1 MKNMFV
7 FALALVFLS
16 GLAYSQSIGTGA
28 IEGRVTDEQGTPL
41 PGAEV
46 KLTSPDMI
54 GGAQSKITDAE
65 GKFRFIALLPGMYAV
80 EASLQ
85 GFTPSKKENIRLH
98 IGQTLIVEIQLR
110 IGTLEEEVTVQ
121 AVAPIV
127 DVKDSAVAVQ
137 AVGKDFIDTVPEYR
151 RRIGYLV
158 DVTPGSVGY
167 AVYGGASRSGN
178 QSLVDGINIGAA
190 NSGADWSM
198 FDYYLVSDLEI
209 QGLGAS
215 AEYDGFDGVI
225 MNAVTKSGGNRLE
238 GHVEA
243 FYRNYPWTS
252 TSHIDVS
259 KPLYSLYTKPPESMN
274 YDYGA
279 SLGGPIIKDK
289 IWFLASA
296 RFEDTL
302 TKIVGM
308 TDKSDLEAPKAD
320 IKITTQL
327 IPSDR
332 LSGMFIYDDYYNR
345 RSGLSIT
352 TPPDATFVEW
362 GPMYQLNINEL
373 HTFSDRTFL
382 ETKFGAFWVPYE
394 HRPVKGYDISGRQ
407 DALTGKYSTNTN
419 RYTRTQLDRFEVS
432 STITHHADEF
442 IKGSHDFKFG
452 VDFQWAP
459 SFTDNGYT
467 NEFFY
472 RDNVL
477 AGGKFH
483 TYAYSYDTRDEF
495 NFAALSGFAQDSWKI
510 SDRLTINPGIRIN
523 SFRGYIK
530 TLNAW
535 AFKTTAIVPRIGLT
549 FDVFGDHSTAL
560 KLHWGKYAS
569 GMKHNYY
576 SRGGAGAQDYVK
588 YDVVPPPNG
597 KKIEV
602 YREGRSNPA
611 TIDPD
616 VKYPVMDQFVVGIER
631 ALTPDMS
638 VGVSFVY
645 RNWKNFIERV
655 NTGGTWVK
663 VPVTYKDEN
672 GVTQT
677 IGLYQ
682 KTSKSAADKF
692 YLTNPEA
699 GKYNSVIE
707 DPRSRYLGLVFT
719 FNKRM
724 SNKWMLNA
732 SYVLCQLKGTEQGGS
747 SNVNLWLDPNA
758 QVNSYG
764 YLGNDPTHQL
774 KIYSSFF
781 LPLDISA
788 GVAFNYIR
796 GGPWTRQVQAP
807 TTIPGRPTVYIEER
821 GLQRYAPDKR
831 FDIRFEKYFKLG
843 KTEAQRVG
851 VLFDVFN
858 VFNSGRATGVESRVD
873 RTTFGKATGVNTG
886 RQFRIA
892 ARILF

>member
-1 MKNMFV
+1 MFA

-16 GLAYSQSIGTGA
+16 GLAYSQSKGTGA
-28 IEGRVTDEQGTPL
+28 IEGKVTDEQGTPL

-46 KLTSPDMI
+46 KVTSPDMI
-54 GGAQSKITDAE
+54 GGTQSKITDAE

-137 AVGKDFIDTVPEYR
+137 AVGRDFIDTVPEYR

-167 AVYGGASRSGN
+167 AVYGGVSRSGN
-178 QSLVDGINIGAA
+178 QSLVDGINISWSADGL
-190 NSGADWSM
+190 DWSL
-198 FDYYLVSDLEI
+198 FDYNIVEDLEI

-243 FYRNYPWTS
+243 FYRNWKWTNY
-252 TSHIDVS
+252 SHVDVS

-274 YDYGA
+274 VDYGA

-302 TKIVGM
+302 TRIVGM
-308 TDKSDLEAPKAD
+308 TDRSDLEAPKAD
-320 IKITTQL
+320 IKVTTQL

-332 LSGMFIYDDYYNR
+332 LSVMFIYDDYYNR

-394 HRPVKGYDISGRQ
+394 NRPVKGYDISGRQ
-407 DALTGKYSTNTN
+407 DNLTGKYSTNTYN
-419 RYTRTQLDRFEVS
+419 YMLSEWDRFEVS
-432 STITHHADEF
+432 STLTHHADEF

-452 VDFQWAP
+452 ANFQWAP
-459 SFTDNGYT
+459 SYEEYGYPHG
-467 NEFFY
+467 Y
-472 RDNVL
+472 AYLDNVW
-477 AGGKFH
+477 AGGKWH
-483 TYAYSYDTRDEF
+483 TYAYSYFMREDFKFTV
-495 NFAALSGFAQDSWKI
+495 LSGFAQDSWKI

-523 SFRGYIK
+523 SYRGYLK
-530 TLNAW
+530 TVNAW

-576 SRGGAGAQDYVK
+576 LKAGAGAQDWVM

-602 YREGRSNPA
+602 DRVGMSNPA

-616 VKYPVMDQFVVGIER
+616 IKYPVMDQFVAGIER

-645 RNWKNFIERV
+645 RNWKNFVERV
-655 NTGGTWVK
+655 NTGGTWIN
-663 VPVTYKDEN
+663 VPYSYKDEN
-672 GVTQT
+672 GVMQT

-682 KTSKSAADKF
+682 KTSKSAADRF
-692 YLTNPEA
+692 YLTNPKA
-699 GKYNSVIE
+699 GKYNSVVE
-707 DPRSRYLGLVFT
+707 DPRSRYLGLVLT

-747 SNVNLWLDPNA
+747 SDVSLWMDPNL

-788 GVAFNYIR
+788 GVAFVYIK
-796 GGPWTRQVQAP
+796 GAPWTRRVYASIKGTPSQN
-807 TTIPGRPTVYIEER
+807 VYIEPR
-821 GLQRYAPDKR
+821 GSQRYADDRR

-858 VFNSGRATGVESRVD
+858 VFNYGRATGIESRVN

-892 ARILF
+892 ARLLF